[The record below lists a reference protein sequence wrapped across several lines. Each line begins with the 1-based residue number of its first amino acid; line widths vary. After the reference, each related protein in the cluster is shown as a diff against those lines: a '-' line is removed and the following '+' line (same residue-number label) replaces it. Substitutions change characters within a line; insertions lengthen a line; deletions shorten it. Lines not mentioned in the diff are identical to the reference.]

1 MAWRVGFRDSRDA
14 YEYIAV
20 LSRKS
25 ESLLLSPEEAF
36 SPTKRKDGTDLLEPW
51 V

>member
-25 ESLLLSPEEAF
+25 EPLLFHL
-36 SPTKRKDGTDLLEPW
+36 RKHSALQKERLEQIY
-51 V
+51 